1 MGVIIKSI
9 NTTSVGWYPFL
20 QVDKSWFS
28 SRLTYLH
35 QSALCDFSNNGM
47 VMDSTCSWNVYLFWP
62 FSYSSSHTCS
72 WNVYLFWP
80 FSYSTSHTCTF
91 LKLFLKS
98 LWRFTVCFLFR
109 AVKKYSQAAVNRKR
123 KFEQMAAPS
132 ELKLYDFISKKK
144 EKKIT
149 KHGKTVC
156 DVFVCD
162 YGKSG
167 TLSALPKHDN
177 PEYTTLSPLKKDTH
191 KITSTTQ
198 N

>member
-20 QVDKSWFS
+20 QVDKSWYS

-47 VMDSTCSWNVYLFWP
+47 VMDS
-62 FSYSSSHTCS
+62 TCS

-156 DVFVCD
+156 EVFVCD

-167 TLSALPKHDN
+167 TLSALPKHDD

>member
-1 MGVIIKSI
+1 M
-9 NTTSVGWYPFL
+9 
-20 QVDKSWFS
+20 
-28 SRLTYLH
+28 
-35 QSALCDFSNNGM
+35 
-47 VMDSTCSWNVYLFWP
+47 
-62 FSYSSSHTCS
+62 
-72 WNVYLFWP
+72 
-80 FSYSTSHTCTF
+80 
-91 LKLFLKS
+91 
-98 LWRFTVCFLFR
+98 CFLFR

-132 ELKLYDFISKKK
+132 ELKLYDFINKKK